1 MEYVILG
8 AIIVAFS
15 SISSQ
20 LSSIKNKMDNQTKSK
35 INLKDYLGK
44 KVKLYLDDE
53 YDIELIGELLSYD
66 NKWFEFKENIKYKN
80 PTIYYRR
87 IDKIKS
93 ITLMDK

>member
-35 INLKDYLGK
+35 INLREHSKIN
-44 KVKLYLDDE
+44 VN
-53 YDIELIGELLSYD
+53 IFLL
-66 NKWFEFKENIKYKN
+66 
-80 PTIYYRR
+80 
-87 IDKIKS
+87 
-93 ITLMDK
+93 